1 MAEVL
6 LSFEVPVR
14 GADGRSYHARVCGR
28 PLGTGERWEGW
39 IEFSSDS
46 GGAAVRTQ
54 QESVQ
59 PHREALVYWATGLG
73 DAYLEG
79 ALERALTPSPPSS
92 AATPAPAPKPA
103 FDGPAGP
110 AASAAPPSPEPTA
123 ARRPRAVLDPFHV
136 YGQGEDLLR
145 QELAALSPSHL
156 RNIVRAHDLAD
167 EAKLDLQGMSR
178 EGLADLIVA
187 AVKRRA

>member
-14 GADGRSYHARVCGR
+14 SRDGRSYRAQACGR
-28 PLGTGERWEGW
+28 PLDGGERWEGW
-39 IEFSSDS
+39 IEFAPDS
-46 GGAAVRTQ
+46 GGAALRTQ

-79 ALERALTPSPPSS
+79 ALQRALTPHPVPPPASPI
-92 AATPAPAPKPA
+92 AEPA
-103 FDGPAGP
+103 FDAP
-110 AASAAPPSPEPTA
+110 AAPSTPRPSEPPA

-156 RNIVRAHDLAD
+156 RNILRAHDLAD
-167 EAKLDLQGMSR
+167 ESKHDLQSMSR
-178 EGLADLIVA
+178 QGLADLIVA
-187 AVKRRA
+187 AVKQRT